1 MLTKEEIKMKAEMN
15 INEMEQ
21 VNGGNF
27 IEDAVNFIK
36 KKDQEV
42 NELIDVKP
50 KPVIAYTK

>member
-50 KPVIAYTK
+50 KPVIAHTK